1 MTTILK
7 LLLRLACMAAFA
19 IAATAQATELRVAF
33 TPGPYKDAFA
43 AGIAPQL
50 ARQGYTIRYVEYSL
64 GLQAN
69 DATQRGEVDA
79 NIFQHSVYL
88 EANNRSQKFDL
99 VPIVHVPTPP
109 MGLYS
114 TRHRSLA
121 DVADGATVTIPSD
134 PVNAARALRILA
146 AAGWVTIKPGAD
158 PVTLSE
164 HDLATNPR
172 HLKLIPLDGA
182 QVPRSLTDADFGAVQ
197 GNFAVA
203 SGMKLT
209 DALKLEEM
217 TLPYVNVVAVKR
229 ANQDAKFAR
238 DIVAAY
244 KSSEFRRIFEANTA
258 WKGYRLPEYF
268 TPNGDVA
275 SAKP

>member
-1 MTTILK
+1 MTSILK
-7 LLLRLACMAAFA
+7 NILRSAWLCGLALCAVAHAA
-19 IAATAQATELRVAF
+19 ELRIAF

-50 ARQGYTIRYVEYSL
+50 ARQGYTLRYVEYSL

-114 TRHRSLA
+114 TRWKSLA
-121 DVADGATVTIPSD
+121 DVRDGATVTIPSD

-164 HDLATNPR
+164 RDLASNPR

-182 QVPRSLTDADFGAVQ
+182 QVPRSLSDADFGAVQ

-203 SGMKLT
+203 NGMKLT
-209 DALKLEEM
+209 DALKLEDM

-229 ANQDAKFAR
+229 SNQDAKFAR

-244 KSSEFRRIFEANTA
+244 KSPEFQKIFDANPA

-268 TPNGDVA
+268 APAAGVA

>member
-1 MTTILK
+1 VNLSFKT
-7 LLLRLACMAAFA
+7 LLCAVAFCGAAN
-19 IAATAQATELRVAF
+19 AADLRVAF

-50 ARQGYTIRYVEYSL
+50 ARQGWTVKYVEYSL

-121 DVADGATVTIPSD
+121 DVADGATVTLPSD

-146 AAGWVTIKPGAD
+146 AAGWVTVKPGVD

-164 HDLATNPR
+164 RDLATNPK

-182 QVPRSLTDADFGAVQ
+182 QVPRSLADADFGAIQ

-203 SGMKLT
+203 NGMKLT
-209 DALKLEEM
+209 DALKLEDM

-229 ANQDAKFAR
+229 GNQDARFAR

-244 KSSEFRRIFEANTA
+244 RSPEFRKAFDANPA
-258 WKGYRLPEYF
+258 WRGYRLPDDIAPA
-268 TPNGDVA
+268 TVA

>member
-1 MTTILK
+1 MPSILMTLVRTAGLGA
-7 LLLRLACMAAFA
+7 LALAA
-19 IAATAQATELRVAF
+19 AAHAAELRVGF

-50 ARQGYTIRYVEYSL
+50 ARQGWTVKYVEYSL

-114 TRHRSLA
+114 TRHKRLA
-121 DVADGATVTIPSD
+121 EVADGAVVTIPSD
-134 PVNAARALRILA
+134 PVNAARALRILVA
-146 AAGWVTIKPGAD
+146 VGWVTLKPGVD

-164 HDLATNPR
+164 RDLASNPR
-172 HLKLIPLDGA
+172 RLKLVPLDGA
-182 QVPRSLTDADFGAVQ
+182 QVPRSLADADFGAVQ

-203 SGMKLT
+203 NGLRLT
-209 DALKLEEM
+209 DALKLEDM

-229 ANQDAKFAR
+229 ANRDTQFAR

-244 KSSEFRRIFEANTA
+244 KAPEFQKIFEANPA

-268 TPNGDVA
+268 APAGTVA

>member
-1 MTTILK
+1 MTSIPKNILRSAW
-7 LLLRLACMAAFA
+7 LCGLALCAVAHAA
-19 IAATAQATELRVAF
+19 ELRIAF

-50 ARQGYTIRYVEYSL
+50 ARQGYTLRYVEYSL

-114 TRHRSLA
+114 TRWKSLA
-121 DVADGATVTIPSD
+121 DVRDGATVTIPSD

-164 HDLATNPR
+164 RDLASNPR

-182 QVPRSLTDADFGAVQ
+182 QVPRSLSDADFGAVQ

-203 SGMKLT
+203 NGMKLT
-209 DALKLEEM
+209 DALKLEDM

-229 ANQDAKFAR
+229 SNQDAKFAR

-244 KSSEFRRIFEANTA
+244 KSPEFQKIFDANPA

-268 TPNGDVA
+268 APAAGVA

>member
-1 MTTILK
+1 MTTPNFTT
-7 LLLRLACMAAFA
+7 LLR
-19 IAATAQATELRVAF
+19 ATASCILALAASASAHAAELRIAF
-33 TPGPYKDAFA
+33 TPGPYKDAFV

-50 ARQGYTIRYVEYSL
+50 AREGYILRYVEYSL
-64 GLQAN
+64 GVQAN

-79 NIFQHSVYL
+79 NVFQHGIYL

-99 VPIVHVPTPP
+99 VPLVQVPTPP

-114 TRHRSLA
+114 TRHKRLA

-134 PVNAARALRILA
+134 PVNAARALRILEA
-146 AAGWVTIKPGAD
+146 TGCVTLRSGVD

-164 HDLATNPR
+164 RDLASNPR

-182 QVPRSLTDADFGAVQ
+182 QVPRSLSDADFGAVQ

-203 SGMKLT
+203 NGLKLA
-209 DALKLEEM
+209 DALKLEDM
-217 TLPYVNVVAVKR
+217 TPPYINVVAVKR
-229 ANQDAKFAR
+229 SNQDAKFAR

-244 KSSEFRRIFEANTA
+244 KSPEFRRIFDANPA
-258 WKGYRLPEYF
+258 WKGYRLPDYF
-268 TPNGDVA
+268 TP
-275 SAKP
+275 

>member
-1 MTTILK
+1 MTSTLK
-7 LLLRLACMAAFA
+7 PFLRAAWLCVLVLG
-19 IAATAQATELRVAF
+19 TAVHATELRMAF

-114 TRHRSLA
+114 SRHRSLA
-121 DVADGATVTIPSD
+121 EVVDGATVTLPSD

-146 AAGWVTIKPGAD
+146 GAGWVTIKPSVD

-164 HDLATNPR
+164 RDLASNPR

-182 QVPRSLTDADFGAVQ
+182 QVPRSLADADFGLVQ

-203 SGMKLT
+203 NGMKLT
-209 DALKLEEM
+209 DALKLEDM
-217 TLPYVNVVAVKR
+217 ALPYVNVVAVKR
-229 ANQDAKFAR
+229 SNQDAKFAH

-244 KSSEFRRIFEANTA
+244 KSSEFQKVFEANPS

-268 TPNGDVA
+268 APSAAVA
-275 SAKP
+275 VAKP

>member
-1 MTTILK
+1 MASLPK
-7 LLLRLACMAAFA
+7 RLLRLAALCMLALSAVTRAA
-19 IAATAQATELRVAF
+19 ELRIAF

-50 ARQGYTIRYVEYSL
+50 VRQGYTIRYVEYSL

-88 EANNRSQKFDL
+88 AANNRSQKFDL

-114 TRHRSLA
+114 TRHKSLA
-121 DVADGATVTIPSD
+121 DATDRATVTIPSD

-146 AAGWVTIKPGAD
+146 AVGWVTIKPGAD

-164 HDLATNPR
+164 HDLAANPK

-182 QVPRSLTDADFGAVQ
+182 QVPRSLSDADFGAVQ

-203 SGMKLT
+203 DGLKLT
-209 DALKLEEM
+209 DALKLEDM

-229 ANQDAKFAR
+229 SNQDAKFAR

-244 KSSEFRRIFEANTA
+244 KSPEFQKIFDANPA

-268 TPNGDVA
+268 APAAGVA